1 MVGVVGET
9 GTKGGGTL
17 CYQHYHPTT
26 VDSEEPVAIPEE
38 CGGWECTHQRVGP
51 EAVSQH
57 HPLAEGLVL
66 VILLRK
72 LCWPVNAKASAIH
85 CSCAPVGDEGRCRM

>member
-1 MVGVVGET
+1 MG
-9 GTKGGGTL
+9 
-17 CYQHYHPTT
+17 
-26 VDSEEPVAIPEE
+26 
-38 CGGWECTHQRVGP
+38 CTHQGVGP

-72 LCWPVNAKASAIH
+72 LCWPVNAKASTIH
-85 CSCAPVGDEGRCRM
+85 CSCAPVGTRGGGNAECEQKSRLMSAGEQMSSLSWDRKA